1 MKRLFEEDNF
11 MNYGICSNG
20 SRDTGYETAIKT
32 AKILIDLGATP
43 VFETGMAEE
52 CPALKDIAGV
62 VFADFAQ
69 TNIKTIISIGGD
81 GTFLSKVAQYRDLDT
96 EFVGV
101 NLGSIGFL
109 NEILLEDLEN
119 DLAKLV
125 SGNYDTIDRTQL
137 KCDVYDKD
145 GVLKGSS
152 VCLNDIIIVRGAKP
166 HITTLV
172 LSIDGQIIER
182 FRGDGLVVAT
192 ATGSS
197 AYSLSAG
204 GPILMPNMKD
214 IIVTPICSHTLNGY
228 TYVAT
233 SESEIKISL
242 ETIESAPLI
251 CPDGRDFVDLESYDS
266 IIIKRYDKVL
276 KTVCLKKDSFFSNV
290 RKKIVQRGYFYEN
303 R

>member
-1 MKRLFEEDNF
+1 

-20 SRDTGYETAIKT
+20 SRDTGYETAKKT
-32 AKILIDLGATP
+32 AEIISRLGATP
-43 VFETGMAEE
+43 VFEIGMDDV
-52 CPALKDIAGV
+52 CPKLKGIPGVLFEDFSDI
-62 VFADFAQ
+62 D
-69 TNIKTIISIGGD
+69 IKAIISIGGD
-81 GTFLSKVAQYRDLDT
+81 GTFLSKVAKYRDLDT
-96 EFVGV
+96 EFVGI

-109 NEILLEDLEN
+109 NEILNEDLEK
-119 DLAKLV
+119 DLAQLI
-125 SGNYDTIDRTQL
+125 SGDYKTIDRTQL
-137 KCDVYDKD
+137 KCEVYNKN
-145 GVLKGSS
+145 GKLKGSS

-166 HITTLV
+166 HITTLI

-204 GPILMPNMKD
+204 GPILMPDMKD

-233 SESEIKISL
+233 PESEIKITL
-242 ETIESAPLI
+242 ESIESAPLI
-251 CPDGRDFVDLESYDS
+251 CPDDRDFVDLESYDS
-266 IIIKRYDKVL
+266 IVIRRYDKVL

>member
-1 MKRLFEEDNF
+1 

-20 SRDTGYETAIKT
+20 SRDTGYKTAIET
-32 AKILIDLGATP
+32 AKILSSLGATP
-43 VFETGMAEE
+43 VFELGMDEE
-52 CPALKDIAGV
+52 CPDLKEVPGV
-62 VFADFAQ
+62 VFEDFSK
-69 TNIKTIISIGGD
+69 TDIKTIISIGGD
-81 GTFLSKVAQYRDLDT
+81 GTFLSKVAKYRDLDT

-109 NEILLEDLEN
+109 NEILNEDLEK
-119 DLAKLV
+119 DLAQLV

-137 KCDVYDKD
+137 KCDVYNKD
-145 GVLKGSS
+145 GELKGSS

-233 SESEIKISL
+233 SESEIKIGL
-242 ETIESAPLI
+242 EAIETAPLI
-251 CPDGRDFVDLESYDS
+251 CPDGRDFVGLESYDY
-266 IIIKRYDKVL
+266 IIIRSYDKVL

>member
-1 MKRLFEEDNF
+1 

-20 SRDTGYETAIKT
+20 SRDTGYETAIRV
-32 AKILIDLGATP
+32 ADIIASLGSVP
-43 VFETGMAEE
+43 VFEAGMDEV
-52 CPALKDIAGV
+52 CPNLKNIPGV
-62 VFADFAQ
+62 VFEDFSK
-69 TNIKTIISIGGD
+69 TSIKTIISIGGD
-81 GTFLSKVAQYRDLDT
+81 GTFLSKVAKYRNLDT

-109 NEILLEDLEN
+109 NEIGYDNLEN
-119 DLAKLV
+119 DLKQLV
-125 SGNYDTIDRTQL
+125 SGDYNTIDRTQL
-137 KCDVYDKD
+137 KCDVFNTD
-145 GVLKGSS
+145 GELKGSS

-172 LSIDGQIIER
+172 LAIDGQIIER
-182 FRGDGLVVAT
+182 FRGDGLVIST

-197 AYSLSAG
+197 AYNLSAG
-204 GPILMPNMKD
+204 GPILMPEMKD

-233 SESEIKISL
+233 PESEIKITL
-242 ETIESAPLI
+242 EEIETAPMI
-251 CPDGRDFVDLESYDS
+251 CPDGRDFVDLQSYDS
-266 IIIKRYDKVL
+266 IVITRYDKVL
-276 KTVCLKKDSFFSNV
+276 KTVCLKKDGFFSNV

>member
-1 MKRLFEEDNF
+1 

-20 SRDTGYETAIKT
+20 SRDTGYETAVKT
-32 AKILIDLGATP
+32 AQILSGLGAVP
-43 VFETGMAEE
+43 VFEPGMDET
-52 CPALKDIAGV
+52 CPKLKEVPGV
-62 VFADFAQ
+62 VFADFTTTDLKA
-69 TNIKTIISIGGD
+69 IISIGGD
-81 GTFLSKVAQYRDLDT
+81 GTFLSKVAKYRDLDT
-96 EFVGV
+96 EFVGI

-109 NEILLEDLEN
+109 NEILYEDIEK
-119 DLAKLV
+119 DLAQLV

-137 KCDVYDKD
+137 KCEVFNKD
-145 GVLKGSS
+145 GVLKGNS

-182 FRGDGLVVAT
+182 FRGDGLVVST

-233 SESEIKISL
+233 SESEIKIDL
-242 ETIESAPLI
+242 EEIESAPLI
-251 CPDGRDFVDLESYDS
+251 CPDGRDFVDLESFDS
-266 IIIKRYDKVL
+266 IVIRRYDKVL

>member
-1 MKRLFEEDNF
+1 MD
-11 MNYGICSNG
+11 YGICSNC
-20 SRDTGYETAIKT
+20 SRDTGYGTAIRT
-32 AKILIDLGATP
+32 AQIIASLGSTP
-43 VFETGMAEE
+43 VFEMGMDEE
-52 CPALKDIAGV
+52 CPALKEVPGV
-62 VFADFAQ
+62 VFADFAESD
-69 TNIKTIISIGGD
+69 IKAVISIGGD
-81 GTFLSKVAQYRDLDT
+81 GTFLSKVAKYKDLDT
-96 EFVGV
+96 EFVGI

-109 NEILLEDLEN
+109 NEIMFDDLEK
-119 DLAKLV
+119 DLGQLL
-125 SGNYDTIDRTQL
+125 SGDYSTIDRTQL
-137 KCDVYDKD
+137 KCDVYNKD
-145 GVLKGSS
+145 GELKGSC

-182 FRGDGLVVAT
+182 FRGDGLVIAT

-204 GPILMPNMKD
+204 GPILMPDMKD

-233 SESEIKISL
+233 SESEIKIGL
-242 ETIESAPLI
+242 EKIETVPLI
-251 CPDGRDFVDLESYDS
+251 CPDGRDFVELESYDS
-266 IIIKRYDKVL
+266 IVIKRYDKVL

>member
-1 MKRLFEEDNF
+1 

-20 SRDTGYETAIKT
+20 SRDTGYKTAIKT
-32 AKILIDLGATP
+32 AQILSDLGATP
-43 VFETGMAEE
+43 VFELGMDEE
-52 CPALKDIAGV
+52 CPDLKNVPGV
-62 VFADFAQ
+62 VFEDYSKID
-69 TNIKTIISIGGD
+69 IKTIISIGGD
-81 GTFLSKVAQYRDLDT
+81 GTFLSKVAKYRDLDT
-96 EFVGV
+96 EFVGI

-109 NEILLEDLEN
+109 NEIHNEDLAE
-119 DLAKLV
+119 DLAQLV

-137 KCDVYDKD
+137 MCEVYNKD
-145 GVLKGSS
+145 GALKGTS

-182 FRGDGLVVAT
+182 FRGDGLVVST

-204 GPILMPNMKD
+204 GPILMPNMQD

-242 ETIESAPLI
+242 EAIETAPLI

-266 IIIKRYDKVL
+266 IVIRRYDKVL